1 MNDKRDIPV
10 PPFQRTPL
18 EEPDGEDR
26 QCETVLKDG
35 RKYKV
40 TVHYSQGNHA
50 TRIYEPIRIPE
61 EQAEWLEKLDRAVRA
76 AFPGWRLRAYQGC
89 VPRRR
94 GRRRESETAAV
105 NCQ

>member
-76 AFPGWRLRAYQGC
+76 AFPG
-89 VPRRR
+89 
-94 GRRRESETAAV
+94 
-105 NCQ
+105 